1 LCVGS
6 SSADSPCFPQPLRPV
21 CSHDPKA
28 KKLQLEEAARL
39 HLALS
44 PECAVAREHLAAMQ
58 SRNSHES
65 ARSIEQQRR
74 LVATNCPV
82 VDAKDRWRLQW
93 DGRSVHSCL
102 RQREVSCSTG

>member
-1 LCVGS
+1 LRVGS
-6 SSADSPCFPQPLRPV
+6 SSANSPCFPQPLWSV

-44 PECAVAREHLAAMQ
+44 PECALGRDQQAAMR
-58 SRNSHES
+58 SRNSRES

-74 LVATNCPV
+74 LVATSCPA
-82 VDAKDRWRLQW
+82 VDAKDHWLLQW
-93 DGRSVHSCL
+93 DGRSAVLPPS
-102 RQREVSCSTG
+102 E